1 LDFLVSLLVWFI
13 DLFMIDATDFA
24 LRIRGDNG
32 NGNDKS
38 FRFKDTG
45 KDGTISITTEE
56 AKAVIVGMGS
66 KDDANKIN
74 SPEATGFT
82 LAEHVKKEYALNCVF
97 SKEVA
102 GAHRRGDI
110 HLQKLGFIDRPYC
123 SGQSVEYVKKFSLEK
138 HSSFAAVKPAAH
150 ADALVDHLH
159 RMTMALRA
167 HFGGAIGWDAVN
179 MYLAP
184 YLVGASDSEIYQI
197 AQKLIY
203 SFNETAGPHGAQ
215 PVFSDIN
222 LYWEIPEHF
231 AKVPAIG
238 PRGQYTGR
246 VYQDYEKESQAF
258 VWQIFN
264 VYKKGDAD
272 GKPFFWPK
280 PNLHIT
286 KKFWKTDRHEEFL
299 EHVSEVA
306 AKMGN
311 PYFIL
316 DRNDTAKISECCRL
330 SFELSKDDLEDAKKP
345 WRMRYAACPY
355 LSPNLPRIAYRAA
368 GSEEKFFQC
377 LDEILDLLFKA
388 HLQKRD
394 FLKKIFDLGGKG
406 PLAMLTYKAPG
417 EKEPYLRF
425 EKMAYLIAVVGVD
438 DAVRFHTGKA
448 IHESDE
454 SLKFGL
460 KILAYIK
467 KRCQEFS
474 QKHEV
479 KVVVDQAPSES
490 TCYRLARLDM
500 EYYPKQA
507 EKIVHGNLKTGE
519 IYYTNSSQVAAD
531 VPLGP
536 LERIEIEGRFHP
548 LMEGGCMT
556 HIWLGETNPP
566 ASSIANLIKKTFE
579 NTQNVQVAFSPE
591 FTVCL
596 ECNKVVGGLR
606 KICPFC
612 KSKKVDGIT
621 RITGYYSFTSGWNK
635 GKMGELKDR
644 FRAKI
649 K

>member
-1 LDFLVSLLVWFI
+1 
-13 DLFMIDATDFA
+13 MIDATDFV
-24 LRIRGDNG
+24 LKIKNNTENG
-32 NGNDKS
+32 NGFHFQDS
-38 FRFKDTG
+38 GR
-45 KDGTISITTEE
+45 DGSISISSDE
-56 AKAVIVGMGS
+56 AESVIVSEGS

-97 SKEVA
+97 SPDVA
-102 GAHRRGDI
+102 EAHQKGDI

-123 SGQSVEYVKKFSLEK
+123 SGQSVEYIKKFGIEK

-184 YLVGASDSEIYQI
+184 YLTGASDSEIYQI

-246 VYQDYEKESQAF
+246 VYQDYEKESQALA
-258 VWQIFN
+258 WQIFN
-264 VYKKGDAD
+264 VYKRGDAD

-286 KKFWKTDRHEEFL
+286 KKFWQTDRHQDFL
-299 EHVSEVA
+299 EYVSEVA
-306 AKMGN
+306 SKMGN
-311 PYFIL
+311 PYFIF
-316 DRNDTAKISECCRL
+316 DRNDTAKISECCRI
-330 SFELSKDDLEDAKKP
+330 SFELSKEDLEDAKKP

-355 LSPNLPRIAYRAA
+355 LSPNLPRIAFRAA
-368 GSEEKFFQC
+368 GSEEKFFKY

-388 HLQKRD
+388 HLQKKV
-394 FLKKIFDLGGKG
+394 FLKKIFDLGEKG
-406 PLAMLTYKAPG
+406 PLGMLAFVVPG

-425 EKMAYLIAVVGVD
+425 EKMAYLIAIVGVD

-460 KILAYIK
+460 KIVAYIK
-467 KRCQEFS
+467 KRCEEFG
-474 QKHEV
+474 K
-479 KVVVDQAPSES
+479 KNNLKMVVDQAASES
-490 TCYRLARLDM
+490 TCYRFARLDL

-507 EKIVHGNLKTGE
+507 RQTVHGNLKTGE
-519 IYYTNSSQVAAD
+519 VYYTNSSQVAVD
-531 VPLGP
+531 VSIDP
-536 LERIEIEGRFHP
+536 LERIELEGRFHP

-556 HIWLGETNPP
+556 HVWLGESEPP
-566 ASSIANLIKKTFE
+566 ASSIANLIKKTFY

-591 FTVCL
+591 FTVCQD
-596 ECNKVVGGLR
+596 CGQASRGL
-606 KICPFC
+606 KKTCPYC
-612 KSKKVDGIT
+612 KSRKVDGIT

-635 GKMGELKDR
+635 GKRGELKDR
-644 FRAKI
+644 FRIKKI
-649 K
+649 

>member
-1 LDFLVSLLVWFI
+1 
-13 DLFMIDATDFA
+13 MIDATDFA
-24 LRIRGDNG
+24 LKIKSAREAESGNG
-32 NGNDKS
+32 NG
-38 FRFKDTG
+38 FHFQDTG
-45 KDGTISITTEE
+45 KDGLISIATEE
-56 AKAVIVGMGS
+56 AEAVIIGEGS

-102 GAHRRGDI
+102 AAHRRGDI

-123 SGQSVEYVKKFSLEK
+123 SGQSVEYVKKFGIEK

-184 YLVGASDSEIYQI
+184 YLVGVSDSEIYQI

-203 SFNETAGPHGAQ
+203 SFNETTGPHGAQ

-222 LYWEIPEHF
+222 LYWEVPEHF

-238 PRGQYTGR
+238 PRGNFTGR
-246 VYQDYEKESQAF
+246 VYQDYEKEAQAF
-258 VWQIFN
+258 VWAIFN

-280 PNLHIT
+280 ANLHIT
-286 KKFWKTDRHEEFL
+286 RKFWQTPRHEEFL
-299 EHVSEVA
+299 EHVAEVA

-311 PYFIL
+311 PYFVF
-316 DRNDTAKISECCRL
+316 DRNETAKISECCRL
-330 SFELSKDDLEDAKKP
+330 SFELSKEDLEDAKKP

-355 LSPNLPRIAYRAA
+355 LSPNLPRVAYRANH
-368 GSEEKFFQC
+368 SEEKFFKY
-377 LDEILDLLFKA
+377 LDEVLALLFQA
-388 HLQKRD
+388 HLQKRE
-394 FLKKIFDLGGKG
+394 FLRKIFSLGEKG
-406 PLAMLTYKAPG
+406 PLGMLAGVAPG

-460 KILAYIK
+460 KIVAHIK
-467 KRCQEFS
+467 KRCAEFS
-474 QKHEV
+474 QQKKM

-490 TCYRLARLDM
+490 TCYRFARLDK
-500 EYYPKQA
+500 EYYPGPVA
-507 EKIVHGNLKTGE
+507 AIVHGNLKTGE
-519 IYYTNSSQVAAD
+519 IYYTNSSQVAVD
-531 VPLGP
+531 MPLDP

-548 LMEGGCMT
+548 LMEGGCLT
-556 HIWLGETNPP
+556 HIWLGEADPP
-566 ASSIANLIKKTFE
+566 ATSIANLIKKTFAQ
-579 NTQNVQVAFSPE
+579 TQNVQVAFSPE
-591 FTVCL
+591 FTLCL
-596 ECNKVVGGLR
+596 KCNKVVRGLR
-606 KICPFC
+606 KTCPFC
-612 KSKKVDGIT
+612 QSKKVDGIT

-635 GKMGELKDR
+635 GKKGELADR
-644 FRAKI
+644 YRVKV
-649 K
+649 